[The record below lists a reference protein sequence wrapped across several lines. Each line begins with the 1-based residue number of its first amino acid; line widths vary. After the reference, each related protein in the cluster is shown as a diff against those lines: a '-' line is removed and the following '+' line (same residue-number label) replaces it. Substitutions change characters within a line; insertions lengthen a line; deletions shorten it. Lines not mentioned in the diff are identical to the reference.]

1 MHTDAFAEISLV
13 LAIGAL
19 IALITK
25 SLRQPLIIAYII
37 TGLIVG
43 SASVGLLK
51 SFDTVDLLGNFGI
64 TLLLFIVGLGLNP
77 KIIKEVGKPALL
89 TGIGQVFFT
98 IVIGYFLSGALGY
111 SKTSSLFIAVGLS
124 FSSTII
130 ILKLLSDK
138 KELNKLH
145 GKISIGFL
153 LVQDILATIA
163 LLIVSAA
170 GQNGLTFNA
179 FGGLA
184 IKGIGLIVLT
194 ILFANTIIKA
204 LTSFLSRSQE
214 LLFLFTLA
222 WGFGIATLF
231 MKVGFSLEVGALIA
245 GISLAQMPYAQ
256 EVSSRLRPLRDFFII
271 VFFITLGS
279 RIDATAAV
287 ASIKH
292 ALILSGV
299 VIFINPFNVM
309 MILGLLGYTKKTSF
323 NSGLAV
329 AQISEFSL
337 ILLLLGE
344 KNKLVDSSII
354 PLMMMV
360 AIITIA
366 VSSYLFIYSD
376 GIYRFLEKYLTLF
389 ERKKVKTDQAR
400 LSRYDAVLFGY
411 KRGGSEFVK
420 VFEKLS
426 KKYIVIDYDPDAI
439 DEMERQ
445 NIPYLYGDA
454 TDISMLEEIDFERI
468 KLIASVI
475 TDHATNVFLLEQ
487 LEKQNPYAVMIC
499 HADTVKEAIEL
510 YGLGASL
517 VVLPHYIGN
526 EKISGFIRKNGFKKS
541 EFNNYREKHLEY
553 LKNHFELT

>member
-1 MHTDAFAEISLV
+1 M
-13 LAIGAL
+13 
-19 IALITK
+19 
-25 SLRQPLIIAYII
+25 
-37 TGLIVG
+37 
-43 SASVGLLK
+43 
-51 SFDTVDLLGNFGI
+51 
-64 TLLLFIVGLGLNP
+64 LF
-77 KIIKEVGKPALL
+77 
-89 TGIGQVFFT
+89 
-98 IVIGYFLSGALGY
+98 
-111 SKTSSLFIAVGLS
+111 
-124 FSSTII
+124 
-130 ILKLLSDK
+130 
-138 KELNKLH
+138 
-145 GKISIGFL
+145 
-153 LVQDILATIA
+153 
-163 LLIVSAA
+163 
-170 GQNGLTFNA
+170 
-179 FGGLA
+179 
-184 IKGIGLIVLT
+184 
-194 ILFANTIIKA
+194 
-204 LTSFLSRSQE
+204 RS
-214 LLFLFTLA
+214 
-222 WGFGIATLF
+222 
-231 MKVGFSLEVGALIA
+231 
-245 GISLAQMPYAQ
+245 
-256 EVSSRLRPLRDFFII
+256 
-271 VFFITLGS
+271 
-279 RIDATAAV
+279 
-287 ASIKH
+287 
-292 ALILSGV
+292 
-299 VIFINPFNVM
+299 
-309 MILGLLGYTKKTSF
+309 
-323 NSGLAV
+323 
-329 AQISEFSL
+329 
-337 ILLLLGE
+337 
-344 KNKLVDSSII
+344 SSII

-454 TDISMLEEIDFERI
+454 TDVSMLEEIDFERI

-541 EFNNYREKHLEY
+541 EFNSYREKHLEY
-553 LKNHFELT
+553 LKNHFELN

>member
-19 IALITK
+19 IAVITK
-25 SLRQPLIIAYII
+25 SLRQPLIIAYIL

-43 SASVGLLK
+43 SSSVGLLK

-163 LLIVSAA
+163 LLVVSAA
-170 GQNGLTFNA
+170 GQNGLTLNA

-231 MKVGFSLEVGALIA
+231 MKVGFSLE
-245 GISLAQMPYAQ
+245 
-256 EVSSRLRPLRDFFII
+256 
-271 VFFITLGS
+271 
-279 RIDATAAV
+279 
-287 ASIKH
+287 
-292 ALILSGV
+292 
-299 VIFINPFNVM
+299 
-309 MILGLLGYTKKTSF
+309 
-323 NSGLAV
+323 
-329 AQISEFSL
+329 
-337 ILLLLGE
+337 
-344 KNKLVDSSII
+344 
-354 PLMMMV
+354 
-360 AIITIA
+360 
-366 VSSYLFIYSD
+366 
-376 GIYRFLEKYLTLF
+376 
-389 ERKKVKTDQAR
+389 
-400 LSRYDAVLFGY
+400 
-411 KRGGSEFVK
+411 
-420 VFEKLS
+420 
-426 KKYIVIDYDPDAI
+426 
-439 DEMERQ
+439 
-445 NIPYLYGDA
+445 
-454 TDISMLEEIDFERI
+454 
-468 KLIASVI
+468 
-475 TDHATNVFLLEQ
+475 
-487 LEKQNPYAVMIC
+487 
-499 HADTVKEAIEL
+499 
-510 YGLGASL
+510 
-517 VVLPHYIGN
+517 IG
-526 EKISGFIRKNGFKKS
+526 RA
-541 EFNNYREKHLEY
+541 HV
-553 LKNHFELT
+553 